1 MSIDV
6 ILCGDA
12 LQFESLMKGGV
23 TIVKAIRVDL
33 EVEDSLLSS
42 GDKRYIFI
50 LLCKRGNDIFI
61 IYSDKATNFS
71 GSGFALFEAIDK
83 RLEESLSGKYTYF
96 GGIKWDTYSML
107 KDLLWLKY
115 CNVKGREIRPLS
127 LSDKDLISLAER
139 GLIEEVYFIEIP
151 VDSLE
156 LVSFKLIAVF
166 SGTRVWFADDILS
179 DYTAMTIKNKLV
191 EMKAPLPIKRDRI
204 PLGLYLLLRAILS
217 KIYHPDANL
226 IYEIQ
231 SKFVGLVEENPE

>member
-12 LQFESLMKGGV
+12 LQFESLMKGDV
-23 TIVKAIRVDL
+23 TIAKAIRVDL
-33 EVEDSLLSS
+33 EEEGDLLP
-42 GDKRYIFI
+42 GDAKRYIFI

-61 IYSDKATNFS
+61 IYSDKATSFS
-71 GSGFALFEAIDK
+71 GSGSALFDAINGK
-83 RLEESLSGKYTYF
+83 LEESLSGKYTYF

-107 KDLLWLKY
+107 KDLIWLKY
-115 CNVKGREIRPLS
+115 CNIKGREIKPLS
-127 LSDKDLISLAER
+127 LSDEDLISLAER

-151 VDSLE
+151 VDPLE

-179 DYTAMTIKNKLV
+179 DYTAMTIRNKLMK
-191 EMKAPLPIKRDRI
+191 MKAPPIKRDRI
-204 PLGLYLLLRAILS
+204 PLGLYLLLKAILS
-217 KIYHPDANL
+217 KMYYPDTNL

-231 SKFVGLVEENPE
+231 SGFVGLAEESPE